1 MDEKKKKKEK
11 AREKITHRPISNVIL
26 ARRSITM
33 LDSIYTRPGKI
44 SKNVITRWQTIEKKI
59 KNEFVSD
66 QIRFPLSIPSS
77 DSCIH
82 YYFFFLFFF
91 LKST

>member
-44 SKNVITRWQTIEKKI
+44 SKNVITRWQTIEKKN
-59 KNEFVSD
+59 KKWTRKRSD
-66 QIRFPLSIPSS
+66 TFSAL
-77 DSCIH
+77 DSVVR
-82 YYFFFLFFF
+82 
-91 LKST
+91 